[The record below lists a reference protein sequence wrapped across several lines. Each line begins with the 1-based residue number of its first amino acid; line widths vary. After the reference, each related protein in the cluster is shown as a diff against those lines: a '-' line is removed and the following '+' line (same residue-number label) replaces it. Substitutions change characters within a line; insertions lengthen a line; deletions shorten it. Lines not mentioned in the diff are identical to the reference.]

1 MGFVIAL
8 VAIAINV
15 AFAMYAGGIAEQKG
29 YKKENWIAVCIIFG
43 IFGYTLIAALPD
55 LELRATLENIEKKL
69 AKDKNDDYLPRSSSS
84 SSSSNRNSSSSSNRN
99 SSSSSNSNSSSS
111 SNRNSSSNSNSSS
124 SSNSNRNSSNSN
136 CTIKSLSEM
145 TPLADYWTC
154 KYCGLEN
161 PKEARYCQHCGGYR

>member
-29 YKKENWIAVCIIFG
+29 YSKGNWIAVCIIFG
-43 IFGYTLIAALPD
+43 IVGYILIAALPD

-69 AKDKNDDYLPRSSSS
+69 AKDKNDNYLPRSSSS
-84 SSSSNRNSSSSSNRN
+84 SSSSNRNSS
-99 SSSSSNSNSSSS
+99 NSNS
-111 SNRNSSSNSNSSS
+111 
-124 SSNSNRNSSNSN
+124 
-136 CTIKSLSEM
+136 TMKSLSEM
-145 TPLADYWTC
+145 KPLAPLSDSMDYWTC
-154 KYCGLEN
+154 KSCGLEN

>member
-69 AKDKNDDYLPRSSSS
+69 AKDKNDNYLPRSSSS
-84 SSSSNRNSSSSSNRN
+84 SSNRNSNSSSNRN
-99 SSSSSNSNSSSS
+99 
-111 SNRNSSSNSNSSS
+111 RNS
-124 SSNSNRNSSNSN
+124 NSSNSN

>member
-1 MGFVIAL
+1 MGLVYFLIVL
-8 VAIAINV
+8 VAIAIDI

-29 YKKENWIAVCIIFG
+29 YSKGNWIAVCIIFG
-43 IFGYTLIAALPD
+43 IIGYILIAALPD

-69 AKDKNDDYLPRSSSS
+69 AKDKNDNYLPR
-84 SSSSNRNSSSSSNRN
+84 
-99 SSSSSNSNSSSS
+99 SSSSNSNSSSS
-111 SNRNSSSNSNSSS
+111 SNSSSNRNS
-124 SSNSNRNSSNSN
+124 NSSNSN

>member
-1 MGFVIAL
+1 MDFAYFLIVL

-15 AFAMYAGGIAEQKG
+15 AFAMYAGGIAEQKEYSKG
-29 YKKENWIAVCIIFG
+29 NWIAVCIIFG
-43 IFGYTLIAALPD
+43 IIGYILIAALPD

-69 AKDKNDDYLPRSSSS
+69 AKDKNDDYLPR
-84 SSSSNRNSSSSSNRN
+84 N
-99 SSSSSNSNSSSS
+99 SSNSNS
-111 SNRNSSSNSNSSS
+111 
-124 SSNSNRNSSNSN
+124 
-136 CTIKSLSEM
+136 TMKSLSEM

>member
-1 MGFVIAL
+1 MDFAYFLIVL

-29 YKKENWIAVCIIFG
+29 YSKGNWIAVCIIFG
-43 IFGYTLIAALPD
+43 IIGYTLIAALPD

-84 SSSSNRNSSSSSNRN
+84 SS
-99 SSSSSNSNSSSS
+99 
-111 SNRNSSSNSNSSS
+111 NRNSSSNSNR
-124 SSNSNRNSSNSN
+124 NSNSSNSN

>member
-29 YKKENWIAVCIIFG
+29 YSKGNWIAVCIIFG
-43 IFGYTLIAALPD
+43 IFGYILIAALPD

-69 AKDKNDDYLPRSSSS
+69 AKDKNDNYLPRSSN
-84 SSSSNRNSSSSSNRN
+84 SNSNSS
-99 SSSSSNSNSSSS
+99 SNSSSS
-111 SNRNSSSNSNSSS
+111 SNRNSNSSN
-124 SSNSNRNSSNSN
+124 SNSN

-154 KYCGLEN
+154 KYCGLDN

>member
-29 YKKENWIAVCIIFG
+29 YSKGNWIAVCIIFG
-43 IFGYTLIAALPD
+43 IFGYILIAALPD

-69 AKDKNDDYLPRSSSS
+69 AKDKNDNYLPRSSN
-84 SSSSNRNSSSSSNRN
+84 SNSNSS
-99 SSSSSNSNSSSS
+99 SNSSSS
-111 SNRNSSSNSNSSS
+111 SNRNSNSSN
-124 SSNSNRNSSNSN
+124 SNSN

-154 KYCGLEN
+154 KYCG
-161 PKEARYCQHCGGYR
+161 

>member
-1 MGFVIAL
+1 MDFAYFLIAL

-29 YKKENWIAVCIIFG
+29 YSKGNWIAVCIIFG
-43 IFGYTLIAALPD
+43 IIGYILIAALPD

-84 SSSSNRNSSSSSNRN
+84 DSNRNSN
-99 SSSSSNSNSSSS
+99 SSNSNS
-111 SNRNSSSNSNSSS
+111 
-124 SSNSNRNSSNSN
+124 
-136 CTIKSLSEM
+136 TIKSLSKM
-145 TPLADYWTC
+145 TPLAPFSDSMDYWTC
-154 KYCGLEN
+154 KYCGLDN

>member
-1 MGFVIAL
+1 MDFAYFLIVL

-29 YKKENWIAVCIIFG
+29 YSKGNWIAVCIIFG
-43 IFGYTLIAALPD
+43 IVGYTLIAALPD

-69 AKDKNDDYLPRSSSS
+69 AKDKNDNYLP
-84 SSSSNRNSSSSSNRN
+84 
-99 SSSSSNSNSSSS
+99 
-111 SNRNSSSNSNSSS
+111 
-124 SSNSNRNSSNSN
+124 RNSSNSN
-136 CTIKSLSEM
+136 SNSTMKSLSEM

-161 PKEARYCQHCGGYR
+161 PKEARYCQHCGEYR

>member
-1 MGFVIAL
+1 MGFVIAF

-69 AKDKNDDYLPRSSSS
+69 AKDKNDNYLPRSSSS
-84 SSSSNRNSSSSSNRN
+84 SSSSNSN
-99 SSSSSNSNSSSS
+99 SNSNSSS
-111 SNRNSSSNSNSSS
+111 NSSSNR
-124 SSNSNRNSSNSN
+124 NRNSSNSN

-154 KYCGLEN
+154 KFCGLEN

>member
-1 MGFVIAL
+1 MDFAYFLIAL

-29 YKKENWIAVCIIFG
+29 YSKGNWIAVCIIFG
-43 IFGYTLIAALPD
+43 IVGYTLIAALPD

-69 AKDKNDDYLPRSSSS
+69 AKDKNDNYPPRS
-84 SSSSNRNSSSSSNRN
+84 
-99 SSSSSNSNSSSS
+99 SSSSSNSNSSSNSS
-111 SNRNSSSNSNSSS
+111 SNRNS
-124 SSNSNRNSSNSN
+124 NSSNSN

-154 KYCGLEN
+154 KYCGLDN

>member
-29 YKKENWIAVCIIFG
+29 YSKGNWIAVCIIFG
-43 IFGYTLIAALPD
+43 IFGYILIAALPD

-69 AKDKNDDYLPRSSSS
+69 AKDKNDNYLPRSSS
-84 SSSSNRNSSSSSNRN
+84 
-99 SSSSSNSNSSSS
+99 SNSSSS
-111 SNRNSSSNSNSSS
+111 SNRNS
-124 SSNSNRNSSNSN
+124 NSSNSN

>member
-29 YKKENWIAVCIIFG
+29 YSKGNWIAVCIIFG
-43 IFGYTLIAALPD
+43 IFGYILIAALPD
-55 LELRATLENIEKKL
+55 LELRAALENIEKKL
-69 AKDKNDDYLPRSSSS
+69 VKDKNDNYLPRSSSS
-84 SSSSNRNSSSSSNRN
+84 NSNSNSNSSSN
-99 SSSSSNSNSSSS
+99 SSSSSNSNSSS
-111 SNRNSSSNSNSSS
+111 NRNS
-124 SSNSNRNSSNSN
+124 NSSNSN

-154 KYCGLEN
+154 KYCGLDN

>member
-29 YKKENWIAVCIIFG
+29 YSKGNWIAVCIIFG
-43 IFGYTLIAALPD
+43 IIGYILIAALPD
-55 LELRATLENIEKKL
+55 LELRAALENIEKKL
-69 AKDKNDDYLPRSSSS
+69 VKDKNDNYLPRSSSS
-84 SSSSNRNSSSSSNRN
+84 SSNSNSNSNSSSNRN
-99 SSSSSNSNSSSS
+99 S
-111 SNRNSSSNSNSSS
+111 
-124 SSNSNRNSSNSN
+124 NSSNSN

>member
-1 MGFVIAL
+1 MGFAYFLIVL
-8 VAIAINV
+8 VAIAIDI

-29 YKKENWIAVCIIFG
+29 YSKGNWIAVCIIFG
-43 IFGYTLIAALPD
+43 IIGYILIAALPD

-69 AKDKNDDYLPRSSSS
+69 AKDKNDNYLPRSSSNS
-84 SSSSNRNSSSSSNRN
+84 NSNSTMKSLSEMKPLASDSNRNS
-99 SSSSSNSNSSSS
+99 
-111 SNRNSSSNSNSSS
+111 
-124 SSNSNRNSSNSN
+124 NSSNSN

>member
-1 MGFVIAL
+1 MDFAYFLIAL

-29 YKKENWIAVCIIFG
+29 YSKGNWIAVCIIFG
-43 IFGYTLIAALPD
+43 IVGYILIAALPD

-69 AKDKNDDYLPRSSSS
+69 AKDKNDNCLPR
-84 SSSSNRNSSSSSNRN
+84 
-99 SSSSSNSNSSSS
+99 SNSNSTM
-111 SNRNSSSNSNSSS
+111 RV
-124 SSNSNRNSSNSN
+124 
-136 CTIKSLSEM
+136 LSEM
-145 TPLADYWTC
+145 RPLVPLSDSEDYWTC

>member
-43 IFGYTLIAALPD
+43 IVGYTLIAALPD

-69 AKDKNDDYLPRSSSS
+69 AKDKNDNYLPRSSSS
-84 SSSSNRNSSSSSNRN
+84 DSNRNSN
-99 SSSSSNSNSSSS
+99 SSNSNS
-111 SNRNSSSNSNSSS
+111 
-124 SSNSNRNSSNSN
+124 
-136 CTIKSLSEM
+136 TIKSLSKM
-145 TPLADYWTC
+145 TPLAPLSDSMDYWTC
-154 KYCGLEN
+154 KYCGLDN

>member
-29 YKKENWIAVCIIFG
+29 YSKGNWIAVCIIFG
-43 IFGYTLIAALPD
+43 IFVYILIAALPD

-69 AKDKNDDYLPRSSSS
+69 AKDKNDNYLPRSSNSNSNSSSNSSS
-84 SSSSNRNSSSSSNRN
+84 SSSSNRNSNSSN
-99 SSSSSNSNSSSS
+99 
-111 SNRNSSSNSNSSS
+111 
-124 SSNSNRNSSNSN
+124 SNSN

-154 KYCGLEN
+154 KYCGLDN

>member
-1 MGFVIAL
+1 MDFAYFLIVL

-29 YKKENWIAVCIIFG
+29 YSKGNWIAVCIIFG
-43 IFGYTLIAALPD
+43 IIGYTLIAALPD

-84 SSSSNRNSSSSSNRN
+84 SS
-99 SSSSSNSNSSSS
+99 
-111 SNRNSSSNSNSSS
+111 NRNSSSNSNSSS
-124 SSNSNRNSSNSN
+124 SSSSSSSSNSNRNSNSSNSN

>member
-29 YKKENWIAVCIIFG
+29 YSKGNWIAVCIIFG
-43 IFGYTLIAALPD
+43 IIGYILISALPD

-69 AKDKNDDYLPRSSSS
+69 AKDKNDNYLPRSSSS
-84 SSSSNRNSSSSSNRN
+84 D
-99 SSSSSNSNSSSS
+99 
-111 SNRNSSSNSNSSS
+111 
-124 SSNSNRNSSNSN
+124 SNSNRNSNSSNSN
-136 CTIKSLSEM
+136 STIKSLSKM
-145 TPLADYWTC
+145 TTLAPLSDSMDYWTC

>member
-1 MGFVIAL
+1 MDFAYFLIVL

-29 YKKENWIAVCIIFG
+29 YSKGNWIAVCIIFG
-43 IFGYTLIAALPD
+43 IVGYTLIAALPD

-69 AKDKNDDYLPRSSSS
+69 AKDKNDNYLPRSSSS
-84 SSSSNRNSSSSSNRN
+84 DSN
-99 SSSSSNSNSSSS
+99 SNSNSSSS
-111 SNRNSSSNSNSSS
+111 SNRNS
-124 SSNSNRNSSNSN
+124 NSSNSN

>member
-1 MGFVIAL
+1 
-8 VAIAINV
+8 
-15 AFAMYAGGIAEQKG
+15 MYAGGIAEQKG
-29 YKKENWIAVCIIFG
+29 YSKGNWIAVCIIFG
-43 IFGYTLIAALPD
+43 IIGYTLIAALPD

-84 SSSSNRNSSSSSNRN
+84 SSNRNSSSS
-99 SSSSSNSNSSSS
+99 
-111 SNRNSSSNSNSSS
+111 SSS
-124 SSNSNRNSSNSN
+124 SSNSNRNSNSSNSN